1 MATMLNPNAIPDG
14 SITQEKIDPSVLAGK
29 QSTLT
34 DTDGSY
40 GQRVANLEKEGIAS
54 QEKLTELEGEKIT
67 GSVKI
72 GDLVEDHMRLI
83 RVERFGV
90 RIWNAPQM
98 VYYGKVCKKDGTQ
111 MKREKEV
118 CVIQSNI
125 KKING
130 VFYQC
135 HQPSKLKT

>member
-1 MATMLNPNAIPDG
+1 MTKEEYSNEVERIKAECESAL
-14 SITQEKIDPSVLAGK
+14 KVLAK
-29 QSTLT
+29 NYALS
-34 DTDGSY
+34 
-40 GQRVANLEKEGIAS
+40 NNP
-54 QEKLTELEGEKIT
+54 
-67 GSVKI
+67 VKI

-130 VFYQC
+130 VSYQC